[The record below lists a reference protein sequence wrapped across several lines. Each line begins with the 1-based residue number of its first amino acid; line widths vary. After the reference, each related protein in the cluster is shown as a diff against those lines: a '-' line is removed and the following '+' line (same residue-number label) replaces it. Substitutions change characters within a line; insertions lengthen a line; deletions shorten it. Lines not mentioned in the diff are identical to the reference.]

1 MTEDLLDY
9 WVRLI
14 KPFFPTN
21 AWIVTRYSGDDH
33 IIEID
38 WKLDDD
44 PGQPNRRSRKIQI
57 TISDG
62 AIEDYLDKNMKER
75 EVFEIGLKK
84 LIDERYNHSV
94 SRRTGSPGLLFTG
107 GQAAHREEHA
117 QRMMTGG
124 ADQRPPGFP
133 LTIRLF
139 CFLMIH
145 HPWPAP
151 GQCPATF
158 GDRSLNFHS
167 CLSRTTSSPT
177 RPILNNNV
185 LTNHTPSSTRCAS
198 SGPCRIGSSF
208 RAPV

>member
-14 KPFFPTN
+14 KPFFPAN

-62 AIEDYLDKNMKER
+62 AIEDYLGKNMKER
-75 EVFEIGLKK
+75 EEFEIGLKK

-94 SRRTGSPGLLFTG
+94 PDD
-107 GQAAHREEHA
+107 QVHR
-117 QRMMTGG
+117 
-124 ADQRPPGFP
+124 
-133 LTIRLF
+133 
-139 CFLMIH
+139 
-145 HPWPAP
+145 
-151 GQCPATF
+151 
-158 GDRSLNFHS
+158 
-167 CLSRTTSSPT
+167 
-177 RPILNNNV
+177 
-185 LTNHTPSSTRCAS
+185 
-198 SGPCRIGSSF
+198 GSSQTDKLLIA
-208 RAPV
+208 RNTLNAC

>member
-62 AIEDYLDKNMKER
+62 AIEDYLDKNKKDR
-75 EVFEIGLKK
+75 ELFEIEPQEADPRTLQSF
-84 LIDERYNHSV
+84 R
-94 SRRTGSPGLLFTG
+94 SRRTGSPGLLCIG
-107 GQAAHREEHA
+107 GQAAHCEEHA

-124 ADQRPPGFP
+124 AARRDRPV
-133 LTIRLF
+133 
-139 CFLMIH
+139 
-145 HPWPAP
+145 
-151 GQCPATF
+151 
-158 GDRSLNFHS
+158 
-167 CLSRTTSSPT
+167 SP
-177 RPILNNNV
+177 
-185 LTNHTPSSTRCAS
+185 
-198 SGPCRIGSSF
+198 
-208 RAPV
+208 

>member
-62 AIEDYLDKNMKER
+62 AIEDYLDKNKQER
-75 EVFEIGLKK
+75 ELFETSLKK
-84 LIDERYNHSV
+84 LIHERYNHSA
-94 SRRTGSPGLLFTG
+94 PDE
-107 GQAAHREEHA
+107 QIHR
-117 QRMMTGG
+117 
-124 ADQRPPGFP
+124 
-133 LTIRLF
+133 
-139 CFLMIH
+139 
-145 HPWPAP
+145 
-151 GQCPATF
+151 
-158 GDRSLNFHS
+158 
-167 CLSRTTSSPT
+167 
-177 RPILNNNV
+177 
-185 LTNHTPSSTRCAS
+185 
-198 SGPCRIGSSF
+198 GSSASADKLLIA
-208 RAPV
+208 RNTLNA